1 MKRKYIIIFLMGLL
15 YLIGTEELFSQNCI
29 KMLYD
34 KNGNRISFMVENCNS
49 FSRGNDEYELE
60 NIYESEE
67 QTEDLLVYPN
77 PNDGRF
83 RIELAGEDEFAEVCV
98 YDSKGLLIN
107 SRKFMKTVDLDIS
120 NNPAGAYLLRIVR
133 DNNVNSKVVVK
144 H

>member
-1 MKRKYIIIFLMGLL
+1 M
-15 YLIGTEELFSQNCI
+15 
-29 KMLYD
+29 
-34 KNGNRISFMVENCNS
+34 
-49 FSRGNDEYELE
+49 
-60 NIYESEE
+60 
-67 QTEDLLVYPN
+67 YPN

>member
-34 KNGNRISFMVENCNS
+34 KNGNRISFKVENCKS
-49 FSRGNDEYELE
+49 YSRGNDENELE
-60 NIYESEE
+60 DIYESEE

>member
-1 MKRKYIIIFLMGLL
+1 MGLL

-34 KNGNRISFMVENCNS
+34 KNGNRTSFKVENCKS
-49 FSRGNDEYELE
+49 YSRGNDENELE

>member
-1 MKRKYIIIFLMGLL
+1 MGLL

-34 KNGNRISFMVENCNS
+34 KNGNRISFKVENCKS
-49 FSRGNDEYELE
+49 YSRGNDENELE

>member
-34 KNGNRISFMVENCNS
+34 KNGNRISFKVENCKS
-49 FSRGNDEYELE
+49 YSRGNDENELE